1 MPKLHFEIVDGY
13 KIEDPVG
20 LECKNEE
27 QAKSVA
33 QDIARQ
39 IAIDLV
45 GTRSRTIVVIDDDRR
60 SPQPSPNRPDRDGT
74 RPGRCRRR
82 YFYKLWSCTVG
93 EFYRHYRRDQR
104 ARATSD

>member
-1 MPKLHFEIVDGY
+1 MPKFHFEIVDGY

-45 GTRSRTIVVIDDDRR
+45 GTQSRTIVVIDDDGREILKI
-60 SPQPSPNRPDRDGT
+60 PSKT
-74 RPGRCRRR
+74 
-82 YFYKLWSCTVG
+82 
-93 EFYRHYRRDQR
+93 
-104 ARATSD
+104 

>member
-1 MPKLHFEIVDGY
+1 MSLVENSPKKPARKRAAIAGIVSQVGMQMPKFHFEIVDGY

-45 GTRSRTIVVIDDDRR
+45 GARSRTIIVIDDDGREILKI
-60 SPQPSPNRPDRDGT
+60 PSKT
-74 RPGRCRRR
+74 
-82 YFYKLWSCTVG
+82 
-93 EFYRHYRRDQR
+93 
-104 ARATSD
+104 